1 MLHLLAQCKEAPAR
15 VWEGAKEG
23 EELYRLIKGLIKED
37 IMKPSEISLRKQK
50 KKKKVSLKTLL
61 SVSSNKQLNKE
72 KTIKGIN
79 VATCGI

>member
-1 MLHLLAQCKEAPAR
+1 
-15 VWEGAKEG
+15 
-23 EELYRLIKGLIKED
+23 
-37 IMKPSEISLRKQK
+37 MKPSEISLRKQK
-50 KKKKVSLKTLL
+50 KIKKVSLKTLL